1 MIHPFKTLF
10 AVPLECDS
18 CINDVTKSLQKL
30 PGILNVDADLVKQLV
45 SVEGTVAPSAIVSAI
60 QSTGRD
66 AILRGSGNPNS
77 AAVAILETHT
87 PGIADPVRGLVRMV
101 QVSAKLTILD
111 LTIRGLSPGTYHAT
125 VRATGDISQ
134 GAASTG
140 GIWEEEKAKDNEP
153 SRGQLGSVEVGLT
166 GIGTVLLDKPVEV
179 WEIIG
184 RSIVVSRHKEEGKFT
199 KNDPDTIVGVIAR
212 SAGVWENEK
221 TVCSCSGK
229 NIWEERKENVGRGM
243 V

>member
-1 MIHPFKTLF
+1 MYEQTVIDL
-10 AVPLECDS
+10 
-18 CINDVTKSLQKL
+18 N
-30 PGILNVDADLVKQLV
+30 PG
-45 SVEGTVAPSAIVSAI
+45 
-60 QSTGRD
+60 
-66 AILRGSGNPNS
+66 

-101 QVSAKLTILD
+101 QVSAKLTIFD

-134 GAASTG
+134 GAVSTG
-140 GIWEEEKAKDNEP
+140 GIWEDEKVKDNEP
-153 SRGQLGSVEVGLT
+153 SRGRLGTVEVGLT
-166 GIGTVLLDKPVEV
+166 GVGTVLLDKPVEV

-212 SAGVWENEK
+212 SAGMWENEK
-221 TVCSCSGK
+221 TVRIK
-229 NIWEERKENVGRGM
+229 FFMLRA
-243 V
+243 